1 MKILKLVTFV
11 IALSISLCTQAVA
24 KKIPTPN
31 EPPKGVQLAT
41 PQDLIDVFHAGGD
54 VYDVRW
60 HYSEYE
66 FEGHIPFAKCVPFSE
81 WSSKDDNFDIRE
93 DSWDYTVLPKDKNT
107 PIAFYCMGINCWK
120 SYKLTAEVA
129 KRGYKNVYWY
139 KDGQPVWD
147 KLNLPVVNSNPT
159 YRPLQKIFKGN
170 NNPSDWLT
178 SVDTLKQWF
187 NDKENV
193 KVIDLRDVKKF
204 TKGRLQTAYQVPI
217 HQLLSRDGI
226 QLMPKPQ
233 LGYKIVLVSEDGILA
248 AAAAVP
254 LAALGYDVKI
264 LNGGMK
270 AWSEK
275 YKSDNTVKGDLEV
288 NWPGKKGW
296 KAQNFKLP
304 KNKV

>member
-1 MKILKLVTFV
+1 MNKLKL
-11 IALSISLCTQAVA
+11 IAIAALLSLGFTTQAIA
-24 KKIPTPN
+24 EKIPTPN
-31 EPPKGVQLAT
+31 EAPAGVIMAT
-41 PQDLIDVFHAGGD
+41 EQDLMDVFHAGGE

-81 WSSKDDNFDIRE
+81 WSSKDDNFNIEE
-93 DSWDYTVLPKDKNT
+93 DSWDYSVLPKDKNT
-107 PIAFYCMGINCWK
+107 PIAFYCMGVNCWK

-139 KDGQPVWD
+139 KGGQPVWD
-147 KLNLPVVNSNPT
+147 KKNLPVVNANPT
-159 YRPLQKIFKGN
+159 YRPMQKIFKSD
-170 NNPSDWLT
+170 NNPADWLT
-178 SVDTLKQWF
+178 KAETLKQWF
-187 NDKENV
+187 NDKEKV
-193 KVIDLRDVKKF
+193 KVIDLRDVEEFK
-204 TKGRLQTAYQVPI
+204 KGRLQTAYQVPM

-233 LGYKIVLVSEDGILA
+233 LGFKIVLVSEDGILA

-270 AWSEK
+270 AWSAK
-275 YKSDNTVKGDLEV
+275 YGTKNTVKGALEV

-304 KNKV
+304 KNK